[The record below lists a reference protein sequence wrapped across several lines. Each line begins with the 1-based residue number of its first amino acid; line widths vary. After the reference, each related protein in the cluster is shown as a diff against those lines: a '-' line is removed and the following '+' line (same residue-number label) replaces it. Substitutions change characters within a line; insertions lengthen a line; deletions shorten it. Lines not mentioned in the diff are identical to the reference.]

1 MNDHQ
6 QKLIEL
12 LQQKVNWPSHHFTF
26 RAAVRAPDPPIALI
40 KTLVDFGDQ
49 GEHYFLRV
57 NGPTWTKYFKGRRV
71 D

>member
-12 LQQKVNWPSHHFTF
+12 LQQRANWPSHHFTF
-26 RAAVRAPDPPIALI
+26 RAAVRADPPITLI

-49 GEHYFLRV
+49 GEYYFLCV

>member
-26 RAAVRAPDPPIALI
+26 RKDH
-40 KTLVDFGDQ
+40 Q
-49 GEHYFLRV
+49 
-57 NGPTWTKYFKGRRV
+57 
-71 D
+71 